1 MNKPPRKNLTS
12 NFNLKVLWVRGE
24 SNSLL
29 HLVRVALVLKVLP
42 LDYGPN
48 NKIFLFLNRFC
59 LKKLDE
65 KVLNKINN
73 EIEELLKEL

>member
-1 MNKPPRKNLTS
+1 
-12 NFNLKVLWVRGE
+12 
-24 SNSLL
+24 
-29 HLVRVALVLKVLP
+29 
-42 LDYGPN
+42 
-48 NKIFLFLNRFC
+48 LFLNRFC